1 MNRDLALGVV
11 GFMLAAAYYVMA
23 ADLPESQ
30 LADAVGPSGLPRIYA
45 VVLAGMSVIL
55 VGQSVRREPAG
66 DRDGSGAWRAAGL
79 LGLGALYIAIVST
92 AGYVLSI
99 AALIAATTWYQGRLF
114 NLRIVLVAVAGAVLF
129 WLLFVVVL
137 GVPHPPGSW
146 TS

>member
-1 MNRDLALGVV
+1 MNRDLALGVL
-11 GFMLAAAYYVMA
+11 GFILAAAYYLMA

-45 VVLAGMSVIL
+45 VVLAGMSLIL
-55 VGQSVRREPAG
+55 VGQSVRRKAADDP
-66 DRDGSGAWRAAGL
+66 DGSGAWRAAGL
-79 LGLGALYIAIVST
+79 LLLGAVYIAIVST
-92 AGYVLSI
+92 VGYLLSI

-114 NLRIVLVAVAGAVLF
+114 NLRIVLVAVAGAVIL

-146 TS
+146 IS